1 MSRARHKKASG
12 GEADFGSP
20 KDDYKADE
28 KDKPTNYG
36 SSTNVSKEAE
46 EKKRGGRAKRKHGGG
61 VSKHHEAGEHM
72 KHAKHVGNVKG
83 ARDVH
88 AGRAPRKSGGRTGSN
103 FSPMSSA
110 HAGEPPRGH
119 QTKDID

>member
-1 MSRARHKKASG
+1 MKARSKKASG
-12 GEADFGSP
+12 GEADFGKP
-20 KDDYKADE
+20 RDDYKADE

-46 EKKRGGRAKRKHGGG
+46 EKKRGGRAKRKSGGG
-61 VSKHHEAGEHM
+61 VTHREACEDM

-83 ARDVH
+83 TRDVH

-110 HAGEPPRGH
+110 HAGTPPRGH
-119 QTKDID
+119 SAKDID

>member
-12 GEADFGSP
+12 GEADFGKP
-20 KDDYKADE
+20 RDDYKADE
-28 KDKPTNYG
+28 NTKPTNYG

-46 EKKRGGRAKRKHGGG
+46 EKKRGGRAKRKSGGG
-61 VSKHHEAGEHM
+61 VKHMEACEDM

-83 ARDVH
+83 KRDVH

-110 HAGEPPRGH
+110 HAGTPPRGH
-119 QTKDID
+119 AAKDID